1 MASTTTKNNYVVLG
15 MVASGFVEFAK
26 RLHESLGSEEYKLIE
41 TDDYR
46 FIDGSKEIQRP
57 VAEYKA
63 CLMATI
69 ASFQW
74 RNCPFIFVAGFDR
87 ASNEVARALIV
98 ELKPIVI
105 RINEVNFET
114 TLTDLLTRWK
124 RRLHDLMTTGTT
136 ETPETPEKMAKQIY
150 YLREEGFTQLCKVMD
165 DTLVLAR
172 SSNCN
177 VIAASKDFCDAM
189 YCRKTEVPACV
200 AVGSSEVA
208 PVAVG
213 SGDVAVGSGDVSE
226 GSGDVSEGS
235 GDVAVGSSEVAVG
248 SSEVAVGSGDVSE
261 GSNLFS
267 SSLNRIYGIQ
277 ISNETLL
284 RSSGLQ

>member
-1 MASTTTKNNYVVLG
+1 MASTTTKNYYVVLG

-26 RLHESLGSEEYKLIE
+26 RLHESLGPEEYALVNAE
-41 TDDYR
+41 DYR
-46 FIDGSKEIQRP
+46 FTDGSKEVLRP
-57 VAEYKA
+57 VADYKKIVMTS
-63 CLMATI
+63 L
-69 ASFQW
+69 ASAS
-74 RNCPFIFVAGFDR
+74 RNKSLIFVAGSDR

-98 ELKPIVI
+98 EFKPTVI
-105 RINEVNFET
+105 RINEVNLET

-124 RRLHDLMTTGTT
+124 RRLHDLTTTGTT

-150 YLREEGFTQLCKVMD
+150 YLTEEGFTQLCKVMD

-172 SSNCN
+172 STHCN

-200 AVGSSEVA
+200 AEGSSEVA

-213 SGDVAVGSGDVSE
+213 SSNVAEGSSNVAV
-226 GSGDVSEGS
+226 GS

-248 SSEVAVGSGDVSE
+248 SSEVAEGSSEVAE

>member
-1 MASTTTKNNYVVLG
+1 MASTTTKNYYVVLG

-26 RLHESLGSEEYKLIE
+26 RLHESLGPEEYALVNTE
-41 TDDYR
+41 DYR
-46 FIDGSKEIQRP
+46 FTDGSKEALRP
-57 VAEYKA
+57 VADYKKIVMTS
-63 CLMATI
+63 L
-69 ASFQW
+69 ASAS
-74 RNCPFIFVAGFDR
+74 RNKSLIFVAGYDK
-87 ASNEVARALIV
+87 ASNEVARAFIV
-98 ELKPIVI
+98 EFKPTVI
-105 RINEVNFET
+105 RINEVNLET
-114 TLTDLLTRWK
+114 TLTDLLTQWK
-124 RRLHDLMTTGTT
+124 RRLHDLTTTCTT

-150 YLREEGFTQLCKVMD
+150 YLTEEGYTQLCKVMD
-165 DTLVLAR
+165 DTLVLAW
-172 SSNCN
+172 SSKCN

-213 SGDVAVGSGDVSE
+213 SGDVAVGSSDVAVGSSDVAV
-226 GSGDVSEGS
+226 GSGDVAVGS
-235 GDVAVGSSEVAVG
+235 GDVAVGSSEVAEG
-248 SSEVAVGSGDVSE
+248 SSEVAE